1 MTKPTTSSP
10 DQSLWSAFLPLLP
23 LIAAVFIA
31 YLAMG
36 MALPVVPRHVHATL
50 GQSTLA
56 VGVVM
61 GAQYAS
67 ALFARMWAGEV
78 VDGRGARLSVLCGL
92 VGASCVGAVYLL
104 SLAFLGQPRLSLAIL
119 FGGRLLTGV
128 AESFIIT
135 AMLSWGIARVGPA
148 HAGKVIG
155 WVGMALFAAYGAGA
169 PIGMWVHGRFG
180 FAGIAWATVLVP
192 LAALAIVH
200 RITAVPPGNAPRQ
213 PFYRVLG
220 AVKLPGVALTLTSVG
235 YAMITV
241 FITLLFAQRGWGGAA
256 LALTSMGGGFIAAR
270 LCFGHLPDQLGGAR
284 VALVCVLATAA
295 GQLLIWAAPGALAA
309 CAGAALT
316 GGGYALAFQAFGVEA
331 VRRAPPESRGAAMGA
346 YVAFQDIAML
356 VSAPLGGLLA
366 QWLGLRSIYLAGAGA
381 AALAALAAAAM
392 MRKS

>member
-1 MTKPTTSSP
+1 
-10 DQSLWSAFLPLLP
+10 
-23 LIAAVFIA
+23 
-31 YLAMG
+31 
-36 MALPVVPRHVHATL
+36 VHDTL

-67 ALFARMWAGEV
+67 AFFARMWAGEV
-78 VDGRGARLSVLCGL
+78 ADGRGARLAALSGL

-104 SLAFLGQPRLSLAIL
+104 SLALIDQPRLSLAIL
-119 FGGRLLTGV
+119 LAGRLLTGV

-135 AMLSWGIARVGPA
+135 AMLSWGIARTGPA

-155 WVGMALFAAYGAGA
+155 WVGMALFGAYGVGA
-169 PIGMWVHGRFG
+169 PIGSWVHGHFG

-192 LAALAIVH
+192 LAALAIVA
-200 RITAVPPGNAPRQ
+200 RIAGVPAGTARRQ
-213 PFYRVLG
+213 PFHRVLG
-220 AVKLPGVALTLTSVG
+220 AVKLPGVALTLASVG
-235 YAMITV
+235 YATITV

-256 LALTSMGGGFIAAR
+256 LALTSMGAGFIVAR
-270 LCFGHLPDQLGGAR
+270 LFFGHLPDQLGGAR
-284 VALVCVLATAA
+284 VALVCVLASAT
-295 GQLLIWAAPGALAA
+295 GQLLIWGASGAVLA

-356 VSAPLGGLLA
+356 LSAPLGGLLA
-366 QWLGLRSIYLAGAGA
+366 QGAGLRSIYLAGALAGV
-381 AALAALAAAAM
+381 LAAVAAAAM